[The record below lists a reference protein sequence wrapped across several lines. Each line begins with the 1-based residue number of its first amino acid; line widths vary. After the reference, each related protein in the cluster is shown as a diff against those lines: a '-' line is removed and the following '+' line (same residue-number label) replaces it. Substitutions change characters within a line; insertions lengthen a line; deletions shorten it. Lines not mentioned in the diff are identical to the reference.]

1 MHPLEDKERHVGGVR
16 MGVLDVIRARRSIRA
31 YKSEPIPEEVLERVM
46 EAARLAP
53 SGKNL
58 QPWKF
63 ILVRD
68 RDKKMQLAEASRK
81 QYFMAEAPLIIV
93 ACGYPDRSYQRQGN
107 YMASWPID
115 VSIAVDHLM
124 LQAQEEGLG
133 TCWIGAFEETA
144 VKTLLGIP
152 DDVKVLALT
161 PLGYGDEAPPD
172 RGRRDLDQVVCYER
186 YKS

>member
-1 MHPLEDKERHVGGVR
+1 
-16 MGVLDVIRARRSIRA
+16 MGVLDVIKARRSVRV
-31 YKSEPIPEEVLERVM
+31 YKGDSIPEEVLARIM
-46 EAARLAP
+46 EAARNAP

-68 RDKKMQLAEASRK
+68 AEKRMQLAEASRK
-81 QYFMAEAPLIIV
+81 QCFMAEAPLIIV

-107 YMASWPID
+107 YMASWSID

-133 TCWIGAFEETA
+133 TCWIGAFDEGE
-144 VKTLLGIP
+144 VKTLLSIP
-152 DDVKVLALT
+152 KGVKVLALT
-161 PLGYGDEAPPD
+161 PLGYPDESPAH
-172 RGRRDLDQVVCYER
+172 RGRRDLDRIVCSER
-186 YKS
+186 YQD